1 VIYLDTSAF
10 LKLYIREEGSAS
22 VQATIASQ
30 DQPLPVSDVLRWE
43 FFNALRL
50 KVFWG
55 EMDDATVDHLLALF
69 DDRLR
74 RGQYTVAD
82 IDRARLTTDVREIS
96 RHTGTI
102 GSRSLDVVHVAVALQ
117 LGVDHFVTFDDRQ
130 RTLASTVGL
139 PVAQDDLPGP

>member
-10 LKLYIREEGSAS
+10 LKLYIREAGSTL
-22 VQATIASQ
+22 VQETIESQ
-30 DQPLPVSDVLRWE
+30 DEPLPVAEMLQWE

-50 KVFWG
+50 KVFRG

-74 RGQYTVAD
+74 RGQYAVATL
-82 IDRARLTTDVREIS
+82 DRPRLTADVRKIS
-96 RHTGTI
+96 RHTATI
-102 GSRSLDVVHVAVALQ
+102 GSPSLDVVHVAAALQ
-117 LGVDHFVTFDDRQ
+117 LEVDRFVTFDDRQ

-139 PVAQDDLPGP
+139 PVE

>member
-10 LKLYIREEGSAS
+10 LKLYIREEAS
-22 VQATIASQ
+22 SFVQETIESQ
-30 DQPLPVSDVLRWE
+30 DDPIPVGEVLQWE

-55 EMDDATVDHLLALF
+55 EMNDATVDHLLALF
-69 DDRLR
+69 DDRMR
-74 RGQYTVAD
+74 RGQYAVAD
-82 IDRARLTTDVREIS
+82 IDRPRLSSDVREIS

-117 LGVDHFVTFDDRQ
+117 LEVDRFVTFDDRQ

-139 PVAQDDLPGP
+139 SVA

>member
-10 LKLYIREEGSAS
+10 LKLYIREEAS
-22 VQATIASQ
+22 SFVQESIESQ
-30 DQPLPVSDVLRWE
+30 DDPIPVAEVLQWE

-55 EMDDATVDHLLALF
+55 EMNDATVDHLLALF
-69 DDRLR
+69 DDRMR
-74 RGQYTVAD
+74 RGQYAVAD
-82 IDRARLTTDVREIS
+82 IDRPRLSSDVREIS

-117 LGVDHFVTFDDRQ
+117 LEVDRFVTFDDRQ

-139 PVAQDDLPGP
+139 SVE

>member
-10 LKLYIREEGSAS
+10 LKLYIREEGSAF
-22 VQATIASQ
+22 VQETIESQ
-30 DQPLPVSDVLRWE
+30 DNPLPVAEVLQWE

-69 DDRLR
+69 DDRMR
-74 RGQYTVAD
+74 RGQYAVAD
-82 IDRARLTTDVREIS
+82 IDRLRLTSDVREIS

-102 GSRSLDVVHVAVALQ
+102 GSRSLDVVHVAMAFQ
-117 LGVDHFVTFDDRQ
+117 LEVDRFVTFDDRQ

-139 PVAQDDLPGP
+139 PVE

>member
-10 LKLYIREEGSAS
+10 LKLYIREEAS
-22 VQATIASQ
+22 SFVQETIESQ
-30 DQPLPVSDVLRWE
+30 DDPIPVGEVLQWE

-55 EMDDATVDHLLALF
+55 EMNDATVDHLLALF
-69 DDRLR
+69 DDRMR
-74 RGQYTVAD
+74 RGQYAVAD
-82 IDRARLTTDVREIS
+82 IDRPRLSSDVREIS

-117 LGVDHFVTFDDRQ
+117 LEVDRFVTFDDRQ

-139 PVAQDDLPGP
+139 SVE